1 MPNSMTMWNKVD
13 KAGDTMTGGLAMA
26 GNKITGLAA
35 ASVAGDAAQFEQ
47 LESQIHQRV
56 SLAGDTM
63 IGGLTT
69 QALSATTGS
78 FSDDVTV
85 ATGKLVDGRDIS
97 AMVRAK
103 ILIGTYTGNGADNR
117 NIDIG
122 IDLTAKQNVRVDVWK
137 ISASTVTPVARTEH
151 GQGDG
156 SWDYYD
162 GGEAANRI
170 QAFTTNGFQV
180 GSDSTVNA
188 TDATYGYSVWYEEP

>member
-1 MPNSMTMWNKVD
+1 MTMWNKVD

-117 NIDIG
+117 NINIG
-122 IDLTAKQNVRVDVWK
+122 IDLTAKQNVLVIVKDYTSLAACFHLGADADW
-137 ISASTVTPVARTEH
+137 TYFF
-151 GQGDG
+151 GQT
-156 SWDYYD
+156 SS
-162 GGEAANRI
+162 AANYI
-170 QAFTTNGFQV
+170 QAITTTGFEV
-180 GSDSTVNA
+180 GSGNEANVTGHEFRYIAIWN
-188 TDATYGYSVWYEEP
+188 EP